1 MAIISDIFKKHS
13 SELLMSAY
21 YLLKDMDDAEDAV
34 SACFEKLLKN
44 EAVLNREEEE
54 IKAWLLVVIK
64 NYCLDYLKTG
74 SNRKKIISLLNFDN
88 LTNNYWYEKVEK
100 DNLDKLLQLLT
111 SKEAEVFKL
120 HFDGYTN
127 EEIATKIGVSYST
140 IKNQLY
146 DAKKK
151 LRKLWAIMG
160 CLIVLIIIG

>member
-1 MAIISDIFKKHS
+1 MASTSDIFKKYS

-44 EAVLNREEEE
+44 EVVLYREEEE

-74 SNRKKIISLLNFDN
+74 NNRHKIISLLNFDY
-88 LTNNYWYEKVEK
+88 LTNNKWYDKVEK
-100 DNLDKLLQLLT
+100 DNLNRLLQLLT
-111 SKEAEVFKL
+111 PKEAEVFRL
-120 HFDGYTN
+120 HFDGYSN
-127 EEIATKIGVSYST
+127 EEIATKLDVSYST

-160 CLIVLIIIG
+160 CLIVLLIIR